1 MSLTPIT
8 GGVTL
13 KERRPIPGSLTVL
26 ATGPTNYEK
35 NGTLTSYK
43 QGPIQTERFEAKNK
57 SEYDIGRFED
67 SLPTIYQT
75 AKRRPRRQES
85 AGLVLGLRFCFI
97 LSAIKT

>member
-57 SEYDIGRFED
+57 NLKRTVQTGQSE
-67 SLPTIYQT
+67 
-75 AKRRPRRQES
+75 KRAYGGHRSYERP
-85 AGLVLGLRFCFI
+85 VD
-97 LSAIKT
+97 